1 MPSTSCILFLIASA
15 TALEQVSH
23 SAPEAEPLEVSAKGR
38 LLEPGHPL
46 EPDHAAQMHDLTDI
60 VQAPSFFQED
70 SEQVREIGEAR
81 PRSAEEEAAS
91 EVPQAAHWREI
102 GVPNGLEKEEDRQ
115 DQPGPFQQGL
125 EKEEDSNGMMA
136 AETRVEVT
144 TDEQENSAKT
154 QQQEKLPA
162 SSLMRREGDGNG
174 QPIRTYMKRI
184 WDAPEPS
191 VAEELE
197 THATRK
203 FNFMLPICGLCF
215 LLAVLVISQA
225 SCLSARPKTRSHT
238 NKPHKSEAKKKSSP
252 CEAKKKSSP
261 CEAPQ
266 EADPTASTEPQVGRL
281 VASMIEATLPCTA
294 SRKSGKEERD
304 DSDASEDDTAGELRP
319 KVEALQVCT
328 PAEVE
333 KRLPSTGS
341 YDVTFSKPI
350 SSRQLLRL
358 EAKIE
363 GLVDTTCALLS
374 PLTQRPCVLYSASAS
389 RQLHAG
395 LHPLPLAFATKS
407 LDFTASLLADPRT
420 VITVT
425 GSDVALFA
433 THNCRVSE
441 VLPFP
446 CARDTWQDFVDDN
459 PSGSVDSHRQAVQE
473 LRAKGA
479 AVEFQECALLVGAV
493 VTLVGELTRDAS
505 GQLALQPLNQ
515 EQVTSAKMPTPPQ
528 LNQLLEARSNV
539 LVSDDPELLSF

>member
-1 MPSTSCILFLIASA
+1 MPSTSCILFLVASA

-38 LLEPGHPL
+38 LLQPGHPL
-46 EPDHAAQMHDLTDI
+46 EPDHDAPQRMHDLTDMAQ
-60 VQAPSFFQED
+60 VPSFLQED
-70 SEQVREIGEAR
+70 SEQVAGSPVREIGEAR
-81 PRSAEEEAAS
+81 PGSAEEE
-91 EVPQAAHWREI
+91 VPQAIHWREI
-102 GVPNGLEKEEDRQ
+102 GVPNGIEKEEDKQ
-115 DQPGPFQQGL
+115 DQPGPPQQGI
-125 EKEEDSNGMMA
+125 EKEEDSNGMMG

-144 TDEQENSAKT
+144 TDEQENSAKP

-162 SSLMRREGDGNG
+162 SSLMRREGDGSG
-174 QPIRTYMKRI
+174 QPIRTSMKRI
-184 WDAPEPS
+184 WDSPEPS
-191 VAEELE
+191 GAEELE

-203 FNFMLPICGLCF
+203 FNFMLSIFGLCF
-215 LLAVLVISQA
+215 LFASVLAISQA
-225 SCLSARPKTRSHT
+225 SCLSARPKTRLPERT
-238 NKPHKSEAKKKSSP
+238 PNKPHKSDLQKQ
-252 CEAKKKSSP
+252 AKKKSSP
-261 CEAPQ
+261 CEAPP
-266 EADPTASTEPQVGRL
+266 EADSTASTEPQVGKL
-281 VASMIEATLPCTA
+281 VASLIEASLPCAA
-294 SRKSGKEERD
+294 SRKTGKEERD
-304 DSDASEDDTAGELRP
+304 ASEDDVAGELRP

-333 KRLPSTGS
+333 KRLPSAGG
-341 YDVTFSKPI
+341 YDVTFSKPS

-363 GLVDTTCALLS
+363 GLVDTTFTLLS

-395 LHPLPLAFATKS
+395 VHPLPLAFATKS
-407 LDFTASLLADPRT
+407 LDFTASLLDDPGT
-420 VITVT
+420 VITIA

-459 PSGSVDSHRQAVQE
+459 PSGSADSHRQAVQE

-515 EQVTSAKMPTPPQ
+515 EQVISSKMPTPPQ
-528 LNQLLEARSNV
+528 LNELLEARSNV